1 MQSTSGDMKK
11 ILFASLLVG
20 LMSCG
25 GGSDDPG
32 PTNPTD
38 PEPTEESYV
47 NCVLAGSNETLE
59 IVTWNIEN
67 FPQSTSTAASV
78 LQIIADTNPD
88 VIALQEITSQT
99 AFAALL
105 AELTGWSGVLEQFN
119 GSNLMLGYLFKD
131 SEVTV
136 TQAAMNL
143 YAEETDDNDFAFT
156 SFRRPLFTTI
166 EHTSGLEVSLI
177 NVHLKCCNGSEDRR
191 RKASELL
198 KTYIDTNLADDRVM
212 ILGDYNDEIIDAQ
225 DNVFQN
231 FIDDAANY
239 RFATMDI
246 AAGSN
251 ANWSYPSW
259 PSMIDNILITD
270 ELFEDVV
277 DTQVMK
283 LDDCSNTYL
292 NAVSDHRPVII
303 NLRKTN

>member
-1 MQSTSGDMKK
+1 MKK
-11 ILFASLLVG
+11 VLFACLLVG
-20 LMSCG
+20 LMACG

-32 PTNPTD
+32 PVNPNPTD
-38 PEPTEESYV
+38 PEPVDENYAA
-47 NCVLAGSNETLE
+47 CVLGGANETLE

-67 FPQSTSTAASV
+67 FPQTTSTAASV

-88 VIALQEITSQT
+88 VIALQEITSQS
-99 AFAALL
+99 AFADLL
-105 AELTGWSGVLEQFN
+105 SELNGWSGALEQFN

-136 TQAAMNL
+136 TQTAMNL
-143 YAEETDDNDFAFT
+143 YAEDTDDNDFAFT

-166 EHTSGLEVSLI
+166 EHTSGLEISLI

-198 KTYIDTNLADDRVM
+198 KTYIDTNLANDRVM
-212 ILGDYNDEIIDAQ
+212 VLGDYNDEIIDAN

-246 AAGSN
+246 AAGTN

-277 DTQVMK
+277 ETQTMK
-283 LDDCSNTYL
+283 LDDCSDTYL

-303 NLRKTN
+303 SLRKTN